1 MLRLCQMLSMSD
13 MSMWWTQFRCGRKW
27 KWNRRMNTVARL
39 AMRTNISKTILSG
52 SLQRKWV
59 IGVIVPLLL
68 HSSPSLCPSR
78 TLNRTLGA

>member
-1 MLRLCQMLSMSD
+1 
-13 MSMWWTQFRCGRKW
+13 
-27 KWNRRMNTVARL
+27 MNTVTRL

-59 IGVIVPLLL
+59 IGVIVMLLL